1 MKNQKYK
8 VADLFGKNLRSFDSF
23 NNTSSV
29 KEIGNIKLKSLAEIQ
44 FKDNQEVVF
53 ETFNI
58 DQLLDLLVEGKTV
71 VANNGSDYTSS
82 ITYTIEE
89 KKHPEQEANHPVSI
103 HYDAEGN
110 PDGVRVKTLDEDFV
124 IALEDAEQGR
134 EMNWATAMEKYG
146 NVLPNKKQASIV
158 CAYLDEIKKAMKEAG
173 GDNLDGWY
181 WTCAEYYGNDAWLY
195 DGCYGELYNGSK
207 FYTFSVRPVLA
218 YPSI

>member
-29 KEIGNIKLKSLAEIQ
+29 KEIGSIKLKSLAEIQ

-58 DQLLDLLVEGKTV
+58 DQFLDLLVEGKTV
-71 VANNGSDYTSS
+71 VVNNGSDFTSS

-89 KKHPEQEANHPVSI
+89 KKHPEQEANRPVSI

-110 PDGVRVKTLDEDFV
+110 PDGVRVKTLDEDFIIV
-124 IALEDAEQGR
+124 LEDAEEGR

-146 NVLPNKKQASIV
+146 NVLPNRKQASII
-158 CAYLDEIKKAMKEAG
+158 CAYLDDIKKAMKEAG
-173 GDNLDGWY
+173 GDDLDGWY
-181 WTCAEYYGNDAWLY
+181 WTCAEYDAYSAW
-195 DGCYGELYNGSK
+195 
-207 FYTFSVRPVLA
+207 FYSGDSGGLGYTDKYYMLSVRPVLA
-218 YPSI
+218 